1 MEASIW
7 GALAYVH
14 SGGVESQSLTPL
26 CFYLP
31 FLDVPHTLSLSPQA
45 RPPFYLQ
52 ARPPSFYPQASPP
65 FFDRLLCTLTGLELT
80 RDPASAVLHCS

>member
-1 MEASIW
+1 MR

-45 RPPFYLQ
+45 RPP
-52 ARPPSFYPQASPP
+52 SFYP
-65 FFDRLLCTLTGLELT
+65 
-80 RDPASAVLHCS
+80 